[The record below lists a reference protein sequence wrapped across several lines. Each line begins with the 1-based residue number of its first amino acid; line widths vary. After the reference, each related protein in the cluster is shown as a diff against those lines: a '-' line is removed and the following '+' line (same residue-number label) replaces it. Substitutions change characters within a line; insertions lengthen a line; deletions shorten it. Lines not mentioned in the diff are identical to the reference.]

1 MGELV
6 EVLNMCIDYTDR
18 IRELE
23 THAYIGRPAATID
36 EAIKESRE
44 LKAIWDTGAFGTSI
58 TPRLADE
65 LGLIQSSETTI
76 IGVTG
81 SCLSRVFLIS
91 LFLPNGVIIPEL
103 EVSECP
109 GDIGCDMLIGMDVIT
124 RGDFA
129 ISHKG
134 GKTVFSY
141 RVPSLERIDFT
152 NPNSYG
158 GSALKQPKIPRNSPC
173 PCGSGKKYK
182 HCHGAIFNP

>member
-1 MGELV
+1 MGKLV
-6 EVLNMCIDYTDR
+6 EVLNMCIDYVGR
-18 IRELE
+18 ASELE
-23 THAYIGRPAATID
+23 THAFIGSPAETVGA
-36 EAIKESRE
+36 AVKQSGE
-44 LKAIWDTGAFGTSI
+44 LKAVWDTGAYGTSI
-58 TPRLADE
+58 TPALADE
-65 LGLIQSSETTI
+65 LGLVQSSETTI

-109 GDIGCDMLIGMDVIT
+109 GDIGCDVLIGMDVIT
-124 RGDFA
+124 LGDFA
-129 ISHKG
+129 VSHKG

-182 HCHGAIFNP
+182 HCHGALFNP